1 MKRNDEW
8 AFFRKPSGQKA
19 YHKNASDVSISA
31 SKAGGSSGSSA
42 RDFPGQIAQE
52 RENDSYAIFKQD
64 KEKYPPTD

>member
-1 MKRNDEW
+1 MNGHSS
-8 AFFRKPSGQKA
+8 ASPVGRK
-19 YHKNASDVSISA
+19 HTTKNAFDASISA
-31 SKAGGSSGSSA
+31 SKVGGSSGSSA